1 MSVSGRAG
9 LGIVDVR
16 LDGSFSLQARLI
28 NQLRERLPVGRGAAV
43 IRQGDAKLRQEV
55 GGWGQIGDGRR
66 GMQAV
71 KQRCDPGNLLNVGR
85 GPGGL

>member
-28 NQLRERLPVGRGAAV
+28 NQLRERLPVGRGSAV
-43 IRQGDAKLRQEV
+43 IRQGDAKLRQEDGV
-55 GGWGQIGDGRR
+55 WGQIGDGMRV
-66 GMQAV
+66 MQAV
-71 KQRCDPGNLLNVGR
+71 KQRFDPGNLLNVGR